1 MDETC
6 DVARSEAEI
15 RARSNCGQNRRQA
28 MQKFANFQ
36 GILEPVAIDTNRVS
50 EFRKGPPQIHFTD
63 SLALRDSQEMST
75 STANPDRIAKGWRTM
90 DQFTA
95 GDAGNASSGK
105 HERS

>member
-1 MDETC
+1 
-6 DVARSEAEI
+6 
-15 RARSNCGQNRRQA
+15 

-36 GILEPVAIDTNRVS
+36 GLLEPVAIDTSCVS
-50 EFRKGPPQIHFTD
+50 EFCQGSPQIHFID

-75 STANPDRIAKGWRTM
+75 STANPDRIAKGRRTM